1 MVTECSNSA
10 TGVVPRRHQKEARF
24 AILKAPNN
32 KESSM
37 SQRVRNRLIELSML
51 LVLGLAA
58 AMLMPRAN
66 AGMIA
71 TDAAQAA
78 AQPADERGRVK
89 AMLAARP
96 EVAQELQ
103 KLGIAPGNAAARV
116 DAMTDEEVRTL
127 AGRLD
132 ALPAGGAISNEQLLL
147 IVIIVLLVIII
158 L

>member
-1 MVTECSNSA
+1 
-10 TGVVPRRHQKEARF
+10 
-24 AILKAPNN
+24 
-32 KESSM
+32 M

-71 TDAAQAA
+71 SDAAQAPVQA
-78 AQPADERGRVK
+78 ANDRARVK
-89 AMLAARP
+89 ALLARP
-96 EVAQELQ
+96 EVVKQME
-103 KLGIAPGNAAARV
+103 KMGIVPANATARV
-116 DAMTDEEVRTL
+116 DAMTDDEVHAL

-132 ALPAGGAISNEQLLL
+132 ALPAGGAISNETLLII
-147 IVIIVLLVIII
+147 IVIILLIIII